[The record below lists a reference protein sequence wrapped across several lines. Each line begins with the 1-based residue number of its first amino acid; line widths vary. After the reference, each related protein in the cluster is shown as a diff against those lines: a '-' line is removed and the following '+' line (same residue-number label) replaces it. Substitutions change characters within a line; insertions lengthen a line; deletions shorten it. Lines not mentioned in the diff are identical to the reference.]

1 MWLVNFVYSESVTSG
16 KIEKGGGSALYMWSS
31 IFQGAC
37 LLGQG
42 RENLLVY
49 RLIVQSWMK
58 NFFLSCL
65 FSSSVK
71 RVMPSQSGIVGTDK
85 SI

>member
-31 IFQGAC
+31 IFQGAI

-42 RENLLVY
+42 KEKLLGY
-49 RLIVQSWMK
+49 RLIM
-58 NFFLSCL
+58 
-65 FSSSVK
+65 
-71 RVMPSQSGIVGTDK
+71 
-85 SI
+85 